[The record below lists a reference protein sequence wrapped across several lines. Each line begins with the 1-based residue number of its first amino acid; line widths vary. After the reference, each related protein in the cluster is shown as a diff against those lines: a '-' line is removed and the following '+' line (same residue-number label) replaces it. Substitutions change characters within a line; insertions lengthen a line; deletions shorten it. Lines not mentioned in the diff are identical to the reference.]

1 MQTVNFD
8 EVVDKIVALDPRYH
22 RDAYHFL
29 REALDHTQKL
39 VRKAG
44 VQPADKSSRHV
55 TGQQLLEGI
64 REYGLHLYGPMTK
77 HVFNE
82 WGIQRGED
90 FGEIVFNLVDHGNG
104 MFGKQEEDSRDD
116 FKGAYDFDE
125 AFLKPYRPSAKA
137 PPAEPEPKSTEA

>member
-29 REALDHTQKL
+29 RDALDYTQKS
-39 VRKAG
+39 VRKTRSK
-44 VQPADKSSRHV
+44 PAEENNRHV

-64 REYGLHLYGPMTK
+64 RDYGLELYGPMTK

-90 FGEIVFNLVDHGNG
+90 FGEIVFNLVDNGNG
-104 MFGKQEEDSRDD
+104 MFGKTEEDSRDY
-116 FKGAYDFDE
+116 F
-125 AFLKPYRPSAKA
+125 
-137 PPAEPEPKSTEA
+137 

>member
-29 REALDHTQKL
+29 RDALDYTQKS
-39 VRKAG
+39 VRKTRG
-44 VQPADKSSRHV
+44 KPAEENNRHV

-64 REYGLHLYGPMTK
+64 REYGLELYGPMTK

-90 FGEIVFNLVDHGNG
+90 FGEIVFNLVDNGNG
-104 MFGKQEEDSRDD
+104 MFGKTEKDSRDD
-116 FKGAYDFDE
+116 FKDGYDFDE
-125 AFLKPYRPSAKA
+125 AFLKPYRPTNRNL
-137 PPAEPEPKSTEA
+137 PAEPEPKSAGA